1 MTDTMQDAVA
11 AEPPTSEEADGL
23 LAQLLLS
30 PEGYADPYTL
40 HRQIREI
47 APVYKSGMGYWI
59 VTRHEDVNAVLRS
72 PKVGRFVHQFME
84 GKYDGEWDDHAALRR
99 LSSSLLWSNGKD
111 HTRLRKLVNH
121 AFTPR
126 RVQEMTPVIE
136 QLVDEMLDPLA
147 EAGGGDIFND
157 FAFPLPITVV
167 AMLLGVPREEVQL
180 LRGPIQTFLS
190 TFELGMTPDDLLEAD
205 KAMEFTEAYFN
216 ELIAKRRAEPQ
227 DDLLSALLEA
237 EEEGGKLSSDELM
250 TFCNTMIAAG
260 FESTTALIGTLIWQ
274 LWGHP
279 DRLRQISENRELVP
293 AAVEEVLRYD
303 PPVHLVPRMTAEP
316 LTLGEVTIPAGE
328 TVVVLLASAN
338 RDPAR
343 FPDADVLDITREDK
357 SHISFSAGPHHCIG
371 LALARLEVIIVVQK
385 LLDRFAEIE
394 LLETPSYRPRMTIR
408 GMHSL
413 NVKLV
418 SR

>member
-1 MTDTMQDAVA
+1 MTDTIEAA
-11 AEPPTSEEADGL
+11 ASAEPPVSEEADGL

-30 PEGYADPYTL
+30 PEGYADPYSL
-40 HRQIREI
+40 QRRIREI

-59 VTRHEDVNAVLRS
+59 VSRYEDVNTVLRS
-72 PKVGRFVHQFME
+72 PRVGRFVHQFMA

-99 LSSSLLWSNGKD
+99 LGSSLLWSNGAD

-126 RVQEMTPVIE
+126 RVQEMAPTIE
-136 QLVDEMLDPLA
+136 RLVDEMLDPLA

-167 AMLLGVPREEVQL
+167 AMLLGVPQDEVRL

-205 KAMEFTEAYFN
+205 AAMEFTEAYFDK
-216 ELIAKRRAEPQ
+216 LIEQRRAEPR

-237 EEEGGKLSSDELM
+237 EEEGGRLSSEELM

-260 FESTTALIGTLIWQ
+260 FESTTALIGTLVWQ
-274 LWGHP
+274 LWGDP
-279 DRLRQISENRELVP
+279 ERLRRITEDRSLVP

-303 PPVHLVPRMTAEP
+303 PPVHVLPRMTAEP
-316 LTLGEVTIPAGE
+316 LRLRDVTIPAGE
-328 TVVVLLASAN
+328 TVIVLLAAAN
-338 RDPAR
+338 RDPER
-343 FPDADVLDITREDK
+343 FPDPAVLDIAREDK
-357 SHISFSAGPHHCIG
+357 AHISFSAGPHHCLG
-371 LALARLEVIIVVQK
+371 LALAKLEVVIVVNR
-385 LLDRFAEIE
+385 LLDRFAEIR
-394 LLETPSYRPRMTIR
+394 LLEQPTYRPRMTIR
-408 GMHSL
+408 SMHSL
-413 NVKLV
+413 NVELV
-418 SR
+418 PR